1 MTRENKLAM
10 VVGFGLLLFVGI
22 LVSDHFSTA
31 QRQETANLASKD
43 RAREHGSRPIS
54 ITAVPI
60 AGVTAVQPAEVM
72 PTNVPGDLRTV
83 SNKNTSETVPP
94 TANPN
99 VRPIPNVPYVDQGIA
114 PATVEIAKTVKVQEG
129 EPGVKLHPIA
139 VGETLYSICAAAYGD
154 SSLWKALAEYNKKT
168 LPNPEKLRKGVT
180 LRLPP
185 VEQLRRGSVVASTT
199 KGARVS
205 TTPQEQENA
214 ALRLNTQT
222 SKPAQEIPLLAAADI
237 ASVEM
242 SPRATANPTGVIEV
256 AMSKSG
262 AGAKSAVTKSS
273 SKENNVGST
282 EDLYVVEKGDTLG
295 SIAKKKLG
303 KSSKWKDIATANGS
317 ALSDPAVLS
326 PGMTIRLPKTN

>member
-1 MTRENKLAM
+1 MTRENNLAM

-31 QRQETANLASKD
+31 QRQETANLVGNTD
-43 RAREHGSRPIS
+43 RARGNGSRPIS

-83 SNKNTSETVPP
+83 SNKNSSETVAP

-129 EPGVKLHPIA
+129 EPGVRLHPIA

-185 VEQLRRGSVVASTT
+185 VEQLRRGAVVASTT

-262 AGAKSAVTKSS
+262 AGAKCAVSKS
-273 SKENNVGST
+273 
-282 EDLYVVEKGDTLG
+282 
-295 SIAKKKLG
+295 
-303 KSSKWKDIATANGS
+303 
-317 ALSDPAVLS
+317 
-326 PGMTIRLPKTN
+326 